1 MIRDESIEAY
11 LGRLASGEPTPGGG
25 ATGALAVAE
34 GAGLLA
40 MAARFSAAEEDAR
53 ASEGLIAACLGLA
66 DGDERGFGAVAE
78 AFGLPRDTPEA
89 RSRRSAA
96 IQAALAEAVRPPR
109 GIVDAAERALDLAER
124 VLDAANPNV
133 LSDVGAAL
141 GCVRGGLTAAAVTL
155 ETNLGPLRDEGLEGI
170 VRTDVDRADRLV
182 ARADALLGRVR
193 AAVTG

>member
-1 MIRDESIEAY
+1 MIRDESIESY

-78 AFGLPRDTPEA
+78 AFGLPRDTPEDRA
-89 RSRRSAA
+89 RRSAA

-109 GIVDAAERALDLAER
+109 GIVDAAARALDLAER

-155 ETNLGPLRDEGLEGI
+155 ETNLGPLRDEDLEGI

>member
-1 MIRDESIEAY
+1 MIRDESIESY

-53 ASEGLIAACLGLA
+53 SSEGLIAACLGLA

-78 AFGLPRDTPEA
+78 AFGLPRDTPET

-170 VRTDVDRADRLV
+170 LRTDVDRADRLV

-193 AAVTG
+193 AAVAG

>member
-1 MIRDESIEAY
+1 MIRDESIESY

-78 AFGLPRDTPEA
+78 AFGLPRDTLEDRA
-89 RSRRSAA
+89 RRSAA
-96 IQAALAEAVRPPR
+96 IQAALAEAVQPPR
-109 GIVDAAERALDLAER
+109 GIVDVAERALDLAER

>member
-1 MIRDESIEAY
+1 MIRDESIESY

-53 ASEGLIAACLGLA
+53 SSEGLIAACLGLA

-78 AFGLPRDTPEA
+78 AFGLPRDTPVA

-109 GIVDAAERALDLAER
+109 GIVDAAARALDLAER

-155 ETNLGPLRDEGLEGI
+155 ETNLGPLRDEGLEG
-170 VRTDVDRADRLV
+170 VLRTDVDRADRLV

>member
-1 MIRDESIEAY
+1 MIRDESIESY

-141 GCVRGGLTAAAVTL
+141 GCIRGGLTAAAVTL
-155 ETNLGPLRDEGLEGI
+155 ETNLGPLRDEGLEGLL
-170 VRTDVDRADRLV
+170 RTDVDRADRLV

>member
-1 MIRDESIEAY
+1 MIRDESIESY

-78 AFGLPRDTPEA
+78 AFGLLRDTPEDRA
-89 RSRRSAA
+89 RRSAA
-96 IQAALAEAVRPPR
+96 IQAALAEAVQPPR
-109 GIVDAAERALDLAER
+109 GIVDVAERALDLAER

-155 ETNLGPLRDEGLEGI
+155 ETNLGPLRDEGLEGVLRI
-170 VRTDVDRADRLV
+170 DVDRADRLV

>member
-1 MIRDESIEAY
+1 MIRDESIESY

-78 AFGLPRDTPEA
+78 AFGLPRDTPEVRA
-89 RSRRSAA
+89 RRSAA
-96 IQAALAEAVRPPR
+96 IQAALAEAVQPPR
-109 GIVDAAERALDLAER
+109 GIVDVAERALDLAER

-155 ETNLGPLRDEGLEGI
+155 ETNLGPLRDEGLEG
-170 VRTDVDRADRLV
+170 VLRTDVDRADRLV
-182 ARADALLGRVR
+182 ARADSLLGRVR

>member
-1 MIRDESIEAY
+1 MIRDESIESY

-53 ASEGLIAACLGLA
+53 SSEGLIAACLGLA

-78 AFGLPRDTPEA
+78 AFGLPRDTPEDRA
-89 RSRRSAA
+89 RRSAA

-170 VRTDVDRADRLV
+170 LRTDVDRADRLV

-193 AAVTG
+193 AAVAG

>member
-1 MIRDESIEAY
+1 MIRDESIESY

-53 ASEGLIAACLGLA
+53 SSEGLIAACLGLA

-78 AFGLPRDTPEA
+78 AFGLPRDTPEDRA
-89 RSRRSAA
+89 RRSAA

-109 GIVDAAERALDLAER
+109 GIVDAAARALDLAER

-141 GCVRGGLTAAAVTL
+141 GCIRGGLTAAAVTL

-170 VRTDVDRADRLV
+170 LRTDVDRADRLV

>member
-1 MIRDESIEAY
+1 MIRDESIESY

-53 ASEGLIAACLGLA
+53 SSEGLIAACFGLA

-89 RSRRSAA
+89 RSLRSAA

-141 GCVRGGLTAAAVTL
+141 GCIRGGLTAAAVTL

-170 VRTDVDRADRLV
+170 LRTDVDRADRLV

>member
-1 MIRDESIEAY
+1 MIRDESIESY

-78 AFGLPRDTPEA
+78 AFGLPRDTLEDRA
-89 RSRRSAA
+89 RRSAA

-170 VRTDVDRADRLV
+170 LRTDVDRADRLV

>member
-1 MIRDESIEAY
+1 MIRDESIESY

-53 ASEGLIAACLGLA
+53 SSEGLIAACLGLA

-78 AFGLPRDTPEA
+78 AFGLPRDTPET

-109 GIVDAAERALDLAER
+109 GIVDAAARALDLAER

-141 GCVRGGLTAAAVTL
+141 GCIRGGLTAAAVTL

-170 VRTDVDRADRLV
+170 LRTDVDRADRLV

>member
-1 MIRDESIEAY
+1 MIRDESIESY

-53 ASEGLIAACLGLA
+53 SSEGLIAACLGLA

-78 AFGLPRDTPEA
+78 AFGLPRDTPEDRA
-89 RSRRSAA
+89 RRSAA

-141 GCVRGGLTAAAVTL
+141 GCIRGGLTAAAVTL

-170 VRTDVDRADRLV
+170 LRTDVDRADRLV

>member
-1 MIRDESIEAY
+1 MIRDESIESY

-78 AFGLPRDTPEA
+78 AFGLPRDTPEDRA
-89 RSRRSAA
+89 RRSAA
-96 IQAALAEAVRPPR
+96 IQAALAEAVQPPR

-170 VRTDVDRADRLV
+170 LRTDVDRADRLV

>member
-1 MIRDESIEAY
+1 MIRDESIESY

-53 ASEGLIAACLGLA
+53 SSEGLIAACLGLA

-78 AFGLPRDTPEA
+78 AFGLPRDTPEDRA
-89 RSRRSAA
+89 RRSAA

-155 ETNLGPLRDEGLEGI
+155 ETNLGPLRDEGLEG
-170 VRTDVDRADRLV
+170 VLRTDVDRADRLV

>member
-1 MIRDESIEAY
+1 MIRDESIESY

-78 AFGLPRDTPEA
+78 AFGLPRDTLEDRA
-89 RSRRSAA
+89 RRSAA
-96 IQAALAEAVRPPR
+96 IQAALAEAVQPPR
-109 GIVDAAERALDLAER
+109 GIVDVAERALDLAER

-155 ETNLGPLRDEGLEGI
+155 ETNLGPLRDEGLEG
-170 VRTDVDRADRLV
+170 VLRTDVDRADRLV

>member
-1 MIRDESIEAY
+1 MIRDESIESY

-96 IQAALAEAVRPPR
+96 IQTALAEAVRPPR
-109 GIVDAAERALDLAER
+109 GIVDAAARALDLAER

-155 ETNLGPLRDEGLEGI
+155 ETNLGPLRDEGLEG
-170 VRTDVDRADRLV
+170 VLRTDVDRADRLV

-193 AAVTG
+193 AAVAG

>member
-53 ASEGLIAACLGLA
+53 ASEVLIAACLGLA

-78 AFGLPRDTPEA
+78 AFGLPRDTPVA

-109 GIVDAAERALDLAER
+109 GIVDAAARALDLAER

-141 GCVRGGLTAAAVTL
+141 GCIRGGLTAAAVTL
-155 ETNLGPLRDEGLEGI
+155 ETNLGPLRDEGVEGI
-170 VRTDVDRADRLV
+170 LRTDVDRADRLV

-193 AAVTG
+193 AAITG

>member
-1 MIRDESIEAY
+1 MIRDESIESY

-78 AFGLPRDTPEA
+78 AFGLPRDTPVA

>member
-1 MIRDESIEAY
+1 MIRDESIESY

-53 ASEGLIAACLGLA
+53 SSEGLIAACLGLA

-78 AFGLPRDTPEA
+78 AFGLPRDTPGDRA
-89 RSRRSAA
+89 RRSAA

>member
-1 MIRDESIEAY
+1 MIRDESIESY

-109 GIVDAAERALDLAER
+109 GIVDAAARALDLAER

-141 GCVRGGLTAAAVTL
+141 GCIRGGLTAAAVTL
-155 ETNLGPLRDEGLEGI
+155 ETNLGPLRDEGVEGI
-170 VRTDVDRADRLV
+170 LRTDVDRADRLV

>member
-1 MIRDESIEAY
+1 MIRDESIESY

-53 ASEGLIAACLGLA
+53 SSEGLIAACLGLA

-109 GIVDAAERALDLAER
+109 GIVDAAARALDLAER

-193 AAVTG
+193 AAVAG

>member
-1 MIRDESIEAY
+1 MIRDESIESY

-170 VRTDVDRADRLV
+170 VRADVDRTDRLV

>member
-1 MIRDESIEAY
+1 MIRDESIESY

-109 GIVDAAERALDLAER
+109 GIVDAAARALDLAER

-155 ETNLGPLRDEGLEGI
+155 ETNLGPLRDEGLEG
-170 VRTDVDRADRLV
+170 VLRTDVDRADRLV

>member
-1 MIRDESIEAY
+1 MIRDESIESY

-78 AFGLPRDTPEA
+78 AFGLPRDTPEDRA
-89 RSRRSAA
+89 RRSAA

-109 GIVDAAERALDLAER
+109 GIVDAAERALDLAEH

-170 VRTDVDRADRLV
+170 LRTDVDRADRLV

>member
-1 MIRDESIEAY
+1 MIRDESIESY

-89 RSRRSAA
+89 RARRSAA

-109 GIVDAAERALDLAER
+109 GIVDAAERALDVAER

-141 GCVRGGLTAAAVTL
+141 GCIRGGLTAAAVTL
-155 ETNLGPLRDEGLEGI
+155 ETNLGPLRDEGLEG
-170 VRTDVDRADRLV
+170 VLRTDVDRADRLV

>member
-1 MIRDESIEAY
+1 MIRDESIESY

-53 ASEGLIAACLGLA
+53 SSEGLIAACLGLA

-141 GCVRGGLTAAAVTL
+141 GCIRGGLTAAAVTL

-170 VRTDVDRADRLV
+170 LRTDVDRADRLV

-193 AAVTG
+193 AAVRG

>member
-1 MIRDESIEAY
+1 MIRDESIESY

-53 ASEGLIAACLGLA
+53 SSEGLIAACLGLA

-78 AFGLPRDTPEA
+78 AFGLPRDTPET

-141 GCVRGGLTAAAVTL
+141 GCIRGGLTAAAVTL

-170 VRTDVDRADRLV
+170 LRTDVDRADRLV

>member
-1 MIRDESIEAY
+1 MIRDESIESY

-53 ASEGLIAACLGLA
+53 SSEGLIAACLGLA

-109 GIVDAAERALDLAER
+109 GIVDAAERALDVAER

-141 GCVRGGLTAAAVTL
+141 GCIRGGLTAAAVTL
-155 ETNLGPLRDEGLEGI
+155 ETNLGPLRDEGLEG
-170 VRTDVDRADRLV
+170 VLRTDVDRADRLV

-193 AAVTG
+193 AAVAG

>member
-1 MIRDESIEAY
+1 MIRDESIESY

-78 AFGLPRDTPEA
+78 AFGLPRDTPEDRA
-89 RSRRSAA
+89 RRSAA

-109 GIVDAAERALDLAER
+109 GIVDAADRALDLAER

-155 ETNLGPLRDEGLEGI
+155 ETNLGPLRDEGLEG
-170 VRTDVDRADRLV
+170 VLRTDVDRADRLV

>member
-1 MIRDESIEAY
+1 MIRDESIESY

-78 AFGLPRDTPEA
+78 AFGLPRDTPEDRA
-89 RSRRSAA
+89 RRSAA
-96 IQAALAEAVRPPR
+96 IQAALAEAVQPPR
-109 GIVDAAERALDLAER
+109 GIVDVSERALDLAER

-170 VRTDVDRADRLV
+170 LRTDVDRADRLV

>member
-1 MIRDESIEAY
+1 MIRDESIESY

-78 AFGLPRDTPEA
+78 AFGLPRDTPEDRA
-89 RSRRSAA
+89 RRSAA
-96 IQAALAEAVRPPR
+96 IQAALAEAVQPPR
-109 GIVDAAERALDLAER
+109 GIVDVAERA
-124 VLDAANPNV
+124 LDAANPNV

>member
-1 MIRDESIEAY
+1 MIRDESIESY

-89 RSRRSAA
+89 RARRSAA

-109 GIVDAAERALDLAER
+109 GIVDAAERALDLAEH

-141 GCVRGGLTAAAVTL
+141 GCIRGGLTAAAVTL

>member
-1 MIRDESIEAY
+1 MIRDESIESY

-89 RSRRSAA
+89 RARRSAA
-96 IQAALAEAVRPPR
+96 IQAALAEAVQPPR
-109 GIVDAAERALDLAER
+109 GIVDVAERALDLAER

>member
-1 MIRDESIEAY
+1 MIRDESIESY

-78 AFGLPRDTPEA
+78 AFGLPRDTLEDRA
-89 RSRRSAA
+89 RRSAA

>member
-1 MIRDESIEAY
+1 MIRDESIESY

-78 AFGLPRDTPEA
+78 AFGLPRDTLEDRA
-89 RSRRSAA
+89 RRSAA

-109 GIVDAAERALDLAER
+109 GIVDAAARALDLAER

-170 VRTDVDRADRLV
+170 LRTDVDRADRLV

>member
-1 MIRDESIEAY
+1 MIRDESIESY

-109 GIVDAAERALDLAER
+109 GIVHAAERALDLAEH

-141 GCVRGGLTAAAVTL
+141 GCIRGGLTAAAVTL

-170 VRTDVDRADRLV
+170 LRTDVDRADRLV

>member
-1 MIRDESIEAY
+1 MIRDESIESY

-53 ASEGLIAACLGLA
+53 SSEGLIAACLGLA

-141 GCVRGGLTAAAVTL
+141 GCIRGGLTAAAVTL
-155 ETNLGPLRDEGLEGI
+155 ETNLGPLRDQGLEGI
-170 VRTDVDRADRLV
+170 LRTDVDRADRLV

>member
-1 MIRDESIEAY
+1 MIRDESIESY

-53 ASEGLIAACLGLA
+53 SSEGLIAACLGLA

-155 ETNLGPLRDEGLEGI
+155 ETNLGPLRDEGLEG
-170 VRTDVDRADRLV
+170 VLRTDVDRADRLV

-193 AAVTG
+193 AAVAG